1 MITLVL
7 KCVLVCSVL
16 GINLDISLLCD
27 LIQTYIA
34 ISSLKRGI
42 SMKLSISNLV
52 VNGAVGVTI
61 ELFIL
66 ITERTK

>member
-1 MITLVL
+1 MIYRVL
-7 KCVLVCSVL
+7 RCVLVCSVL

-34 ISSLKRGI
+34 VFTSERGVNI
-42 SMKLSISNLV
+42 EMSISKLV

-66 ITERTK
+66 ITESTK